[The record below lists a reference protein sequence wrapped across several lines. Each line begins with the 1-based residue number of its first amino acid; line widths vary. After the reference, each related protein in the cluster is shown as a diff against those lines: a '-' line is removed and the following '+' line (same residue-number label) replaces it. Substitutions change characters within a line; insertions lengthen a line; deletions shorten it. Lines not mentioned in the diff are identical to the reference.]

1 MLPLF
6 SHQQFIFSNIPMEA
20 LYVLDFFMNKNFK
33 ISDCPEEIKKNLKHG
48 EKIIYRCEDKGN
60 MKDSIGIIVGYPLPI
75 ERKGEFVRAMS
86 QEEQQKF
93 CEDQKIALDFFPLFK
108 KKFKSEFSGS
118 KPITAR
124 YNPLGDQI
132 YFYFYSEDRYV
143 FGDFVKNLRNIVGKN
158 IFLFQ
163 VGARDMMRLD
173 PCAKDYAIGSDCWMH
188 QACLSYGLMPSVEV
202 ECVSLQGLDW
212 RDLERLKGRCGKLK
226 CSLMYELEIYQ
237 KECKNFPQKWTKL
250 PCPWTNQNGI
260 VSSFNI
266 MTREVV
272 LKTPEGMILRVPLS
286 SIKSIDS

>member
-1 MLPLF
+1 
-6 SHQQFIFSNIPMEA
+6 MEA

-33 ISDCPEEIKKNLKHG
+33 ILDCPEEIKKNLKHG
-48 EKIIYRCEDKGN
+48 EKIIYRCEDKGS

-173 PCAKDYAIGSDCWMH
+173 PCAKDYAIGSDC
-188 QACLSYGLMPSVEV
+188 
-202 ECVSLQGLDW
+202 
-212 RDLERLKGRCGKLK
+212 
-226 CSLMYELEIYQ
+226 
-237 KECKNFPQKWTKL
+237 
-250 PCPWTNQNGI
+250 
-260 VSSFNI
+260 
-266 MTREVV
+266 
-272 LKTPEGMILRVPLS
+272 
-286 SIKSIDS
+286 